1 MRWSTSATRHRA
13 QGAAR
18 RRLSVIPFQAVCVTD
33 ARPGVGILENRRRE
47 TTMSDKKWIKAED
60 VARLAGVSRSAVSRT
75 FTPGASVSEKT
86 RQKVL
91 SAAEALGYQV
101 NIIARTMIT
110 GSSNFI
116 GIVTAGFDNPFR
128 SKLLAPLVHQLALNG
143 FMPLLMNADDPQQLA
158 PSLKQLLSYHVA
170 GVIITSGAPPLS
182 LAEEYLARKIPVTLI
197 NRHADLA
204 GCDRVCSDNA
214 QGAKLVADLFS
225 RRGWRQVGFIGENR
239 ENFSTRQRY
248 EAFIART
255 SDMAVSSR
263 FCDSGGYQ
271 AGYQAARE
279 LVAENPGMQALF
291 CATDMLALGAQ
302 DGLRD
307 AAAPLP
313 AIVGFDD
320 IPQADWQP
328 YQLTT
333 VQQNTALLAHHAVD
347 LLMTRIARFSL
358 PSRHREV
365 PVKLIV
371 RHSAK

>member
-1 MRWSTSATRHRA
+1 MNPRKPSVTA
-13 QGAAR
+13 Q
-18 RRLSVIPFQAVCVTD
+18 
-33 ARPGVGILENRRRE
+33 
-47 TTMSDKKWIKAED
+47 D

-91 SAAEALGYQV
+91 NAAEALGYQV

-255 SDMAVSSR
+255 SDMGVSSR
-263 FCDSGGYQ
+263 FCDGGGYQ

-291 CATDMLALGAQ
+291 CATDMLALREAAMAGVGVVQ
-302 DGLRD
+302 LPLLMVRD
-307 AAAPLP
+307 QLASGELE
-313 AIVGFDD
+313 VVLDE
-320 IPQADWQP
+320 WQP
-328 YQLTT
+328 RRE
-333 VQQNTALLAHHAVD
+333 VIHAVFASRRG
-347 LLMTRIARFSL
+347 LL
-358 PSRHREV
+358 PS
-365 PVKLIV
+365 V
-371 RHSAK
+371 RALVDYLSEEYQRMEED

>member
-1 MRWSTSATRHRA
+1 
-13 QGAAR
+13 
-18 RRLSVIPFQAVCVTD
+18 
-33 ARPGVGILENRRRE
+33 
-47 TTMSDKKWIKAED
+47 MSEKKWIKAED

-75 FTPGASVSEKT
+75 FTPGASVADKT

-91 SAAEALGYQV
+91 AAAEELGYQV

-182 LAEEYLARKIPVTLI
+182 LAEEYLERKIPVTLI
-197 NRHADLA
+197 NRHAELA
-204 GCDRVCSDNA
+204 GCDRVSSDNA

-225 RRGWRQVGFIGENR
+225 HRRWQQVGFLGEDG

-248 EAFIART
+248 EAFIAHAGG
-255 SDMAVSSR
+255 MQVSAH
-263 FCDSGGYQ
+263 FCASAGYQ
-271 AGYQAARE
+271 AGFDAARR
-279 LVAENPGMQALF
+279 LLLDNPGLQALF
-291 CATDMLALGAQ
+291 CATDMLALGAL
-302 DGLRD
+302 DGLR
-307 AAAPLP
+307 AAQSSAPLP
-313 AIVGFDD
+313 AVIGFDD
-320 IPQADWQP
+320 IPQAAWQP
-328 YQLTT
+328 YQLSTI
-333 VQQNTALLAHHAVD
+333 QQNTELLAYHAVEM
-347 LLMTRIARFSL
+347 LVTRIARFDL

-365 PVKLIV
+365 PVKLII
-371 RHSAK
+371 RESAK

>member
-1 MRWSTSATRHRA
+1 
-13 QGAAR
+13 
-18 RRLSVIPFQAVCVTD
+18 VTD
-33 ARPGVGILENRRRE
+33 ARPGVGFLENRRRE

-263 FCDSGGYQ
+263 FCDGGGYQ

-291 CATDMLALGAQ
+291 CATDMLALREAAMAGVGVVQ
-302 DGLRD
+302 LPLLMVRD
-307 AAAPLP
+307 QLASGELE
-313 AIVGFDD
+313 VVLDE
-320 IPQADWQP
+320 WQP
-328 YQLTT
+328 RRE
-333 VQQNTALLAHHAVD
+333 VIHAVFASRRG
-347 LLMTRIARFSL
+347 LL
-358 PSRHREV
+358 PS
-365 PVKLIV
+365 V
-371 RHSAK
+371 RALVDYLSEEYQRMEED

>member
-1 MRWSTSATRHRA
+1 
-13 QGAAR
+13 
-18 RRLSVIPFQAVCVTD
+18 
-33 ARPGVGILENRRRE
+33 
-47 TTMSDKKWIKAED
+47 
-60 VARLAGVSRSAVSRT
+60 
-75 FTPGASVSEKT
+75 
-86 RQKVL
+86 
-91 SAAEALGYQV
+91 
-101 NIIARTMIT
+101 
-110 GSSNFI
+110 
-116 GIVTAGFDNPFR
+116 
-128 SKLLAPLVHQLALNG
+128 
-143 FMPLLMNADDPQQLA
+143 
-158 PSLKQLLSYHVA
+158 
-170 GVIITSGAPPLS
+170 
-182 LAEEYLARKIPVTLI
+182 
-197 NRHADLA
+197 
-204 GCDRVCSDNA
+204 
-214 QGAKLVADLFS
+214 
-225 RRGWRQVGFIGENR
+225 
-239 ENFSTRQRY
+239 RY

>member
-1 MRWSTSATRHRA
+1 M
-13 QGAAR
+13 
-18 RRLSVIPFQAVCVTD
+18 
-33 ARPGVGILENRRRE
+33 
-47 TTMSDKKWIKAED
+47 
-60 VARLAGVSRSAVSRT
+60 
-75 FTPGASVSEKT
+75 
-86 RQKVL
+86 
-91 SAAEALGYQV
+91 
-101 NIIARTMIT
+101 
-110 GSSNFI
+110 
-116 GIVTAGFDNPFR
+116 
-128 SKLLAPLVHQLALNG
+128 
-143 FMPLLMNADDPQQLA
+143 
-158 PSLKQLLSYHVA
+158 
-170 GVIITSGAPPLS
+170 
-182 LAEEYLARKIPVTLI
+182 
-197 NRHADLA
+197 
-204 GCDRVCSDNA
+204 CSDNA

-255 SDMAVSSR
+255 SGMAVISR
-263 FCDSGGYQ
+263 FCDGGGYQ

-365 PVKLIV
+365 PVKLII

>member
-1 MRWSTSATRHRA
+1 M
-13 QGAAR
+13 
-18 RRLSVIPFQAVCVTD
+18 TD

-182 LAEEYLARKIPVTLI
+182 LAEEYLARKMRTSPAATGCAAITPRERSWWRI
-197 NRHADLA
+197 CSAAEAGGRLA
-204 GCDRVCSDNA
+204 LL
-214 QGAKLVADLFS
+214 AK
-225 RRGWRQVGFIGENR
+225 
-239 ENFSTRQRY
+239 
-248 EAFIART
+248 IART
-255 SDMAVSSR
+255 SAPASAMRLLS
-263 FCDSGGYQ
+263 
-271 AGYQAARE
+271 
-279 LVAENPGMQALF
+279 PG
-291 CATDMLALGAQ
+291 
-302 DGLRD
+302 R
-307 AAAPLP
+307 
-313 AIVGFDD
+313 
-320 IPQADWQP
+320 
-328 YQLTT
+328 
-333 VQQNTALLAHHAVD
+333 
-347 LLMTRIARFSL
+347 RIWR
-358 PSRHREV
+358 
-365 PVKLIV
+365 
-371 RHSAK
+371 

>member
-1 MRWSTSATRHRA
+1 
-13 QGAAR
+13 
-18 RRLSVIPFQAVCVTD
+18 
-33 ARPGVGILENRRRE
+33 
-47 TTMSDKKWIKAED
+47 
-60 VARLAGVSRSAVSRT
+60 
-75 FTPGASVSEKT
+75 
-86 RQKVL
+86 
-91 SAAEALGYQV
+91 
-101 NIIARTMIT
+101 
-110 GSSNFI
+110 
-116 GIVTAGFDNPFR
+116 
-128 SKLLAPLVHQLALNG
+128 
-143 FMPLLMNADDPQQLA
+143 
-158 PSLKQLLSYHVA
+158 
-170 GVIITSGAPPLS
+170 APPLS